1 MEIAYDFSEIFS
13 PEPIQ
18 RLDRAQL
25 VRFNPRKFWA
35 VQKAIDTLGHLSTE
49 AQGLKRILTTYEKVL
64 SQPEEQFIY
73 LMWHRHPI
81 KPHTS
86 IVIGMLKVGNKHL
99 YLLDGTQQRYEE
111 EPLCILDFYIH
122 DSVQRRGNG
131 HQLFDYMLRQES
143 SSASAV
149 AIDRPSDA
157 FLQFL
162 AKFYGLK
169 KPVWQSTNFV
179 VFPEFFEGKKP
190 IQHND
195 KSGTGSRS
203 EKYGSRKNA
212 EPQQITPNQSPGK
225 EPHGAIK
232 DSVAGLLHG
241 DLPPELRRIA
251 APDTPMDRKNRRD
264 FGHQS
269 IW

>member
-81 KPHTS
+81 KP

-131 HQLFDYMLRQES
+131 HQLFDYMLRVRSVQ
-143 SSASAV
+143 
-149 AIDRPSDA
+149 
-157 FLQFL
+157 QNL
-162 AKFYGLK
+162 ARRTCGRG
-169 KPVWQSTNFV
+169 STHRCV
-179 VFPEFFEGKKP
+179 LLV
-190 IQHND
+190 
-195 KSGTGSRS
+195 
-203 EKYGSRKNA
+203 
-212 EPQQITPNQSPGK
+212 
-225 EPHGAIK
+225 GAINVHVQNRANGK
-232 DSVAGLLHG
+232 CAMVEGAPPRHSLRSVLLVLVVNHSFV
-241 DLPPELRRIA
+241 LLLYE
-251 APDTPMDRKNRRD
+251 N
-264 FGHQS
+264 HY
-269 IW
+269 